1 MPGMEAVVLASG
13 FSRRLGADKVSQD
26 ICGRSVLNRVLG
38 NILGAGIEKVVVV
51 LRERSQARLVPEN
64 QKVSVLFNEN
74 ADAGM
79 SSAIKLAILR
89 AEQDYDG
96 FFFLNGDMPFFSA
109 ESIARLTGLWERNPH
124 KIACIRHNG
133 VLRGPVIFPRRYTGL
148 LLNLEGEKGGR
159 ELLVTNSSDVVH
171 IEITDQDE
179 MVDIDTREDLERAR
193 EICMK
198 KRL

>member
-26 ICGRSVLNRVLG
+26 ICGRSVLNRVVG
-38 NILGAGIEKVVVV
+38 NVLGAGIEKVVVV
-51 LRERSQARLVPEN
+51 LRERSQARLVTEN
-64 QKVSVLFNEN
+64 HKVSILYNEN

-96 FFFLNGDMPFFSA
+96 FLFLNGDMPFFRA
-109 ESIARLTGLWERNPH
+109 ESIARLTGLWEGNPD

-159 ELLVTNSSDVVH
+159 ELLMTNSPDVVH
-171 IEITDQDE
+171 IDITDPDE

-198 KRL
+198 KGL